1 MLLGQFDFFFGS
13 LHLYIYMYIYI
24 YIYVLM
30 IETCLI
36 LNCLLAFP
44 RHVHPTTGG
53 PVPRLRLA
61 AARSAGAS
69 ERRRT
74 NSLAPG
80 PWR

>member
-1 MLLGQFDFFFGS
+1 
-13 LHLYIYMYIYI
+13 
-24 YIYVLM
+24 M
-30 IETCLI
+30 IETSLI

-44 RHVHPTTGG
+44 RHVHPTSAA
-53 PVPRLRLA
+53 VPRLRLA

-69 ERRRT
+69 ETRRT

>member
-1 MLLGQFDFFFGS
+1 
-13 LHLYIYMYIYI
+13 MYIYI
-24 YIYVLM
+24 YIYIYVYIYMCIYIYICFNDLK
-30 IETCLI
+30 TCLI

-44 RHVHPTTGG
+44 RHVHPTSA
-53 PVPRLRLA
+53 VPRLRLA

>member
-1 MLLGQFDFFFGS
+1 
-13 LHLYIYMYIYI
+13 
-24 YIYVLM
+24 M